1 MKELRIISIVLFSLV
16 LLTRCNS
23 NPTERIRLVD
33 KELPIEIFVQSF
45 MENHKD
51 FNTNDITRERTN
63 TEFRDAMLDTLEVFN
78 ILKGI
83 PVKLQRINETQG
95 RCVAQFQSWIKP
107 DGFKYIRGLKVM
119 LDSDLA
125 ELYEVEVKYLKRQV
139 NRNIE
144 RFPKD
149 FMFELTHEE
158 YDSLRCQIGTLKSG
172 RGQHSKYLPYVFT
185 EEGVAMLSGVLRSKT
200 AIQVNINI
208 MRAFVLIRQTVA
220 AWQSTN
226 LKVEQLSHKV
236 DQLNAYI
243 EEILHDQNDV
253 NEQQEVTNNEIAIQI
268 EMINDALDQLR
279 FKPQQSGPRIGY
291 KK

>member
-1 MKELRIISIVLFSLV
+1 
-16 LLTRCNS
+16 
-23 NPTERIRLVD
+23 
-33 KELPIEIFVQSF
+33 
-45 MENHKD
+45 MENEVVIKD
-51 FNTNDITRERTN
+51 YVE
-63 TEFRDAMLDTLEVFN
+63 LEN
-78 ILKGI
+78 IKTKI
-83 PVKLQRINETQG
+83 H
-95 RCVAQFQSWIKP
+95 
-107 DGFKYIRGLKVM
+107 DIRGFKVM

-149 FMFELTHEE
+149 FMFELTREE
-158 YDSLRCQIGTLKSG
+158 YDSLRCQFGTLKSG
-172 RGQHSKYLPYVFT
+172 RGQHPKYLPYVFT
-185 EEGVAMLSGVLRSKT
+185 EEGVAMLSGILRSKT

-220 AWQSTN
+220 AWQATN

-236 DQLNAYI
+236 DQLDAYI

-279 FKPQQSGPRIGY
+279 FNSQQPRTRIGY

>member
-1 MKELRIISIVLFSLV
+1 
-16 LLTRCNS
+16 
-23 NPTERIRLVD
+23 
-33 KELPIEIFVQSF
+33 
-45 MENHKD
+45 MENEVVIKD
-51 FNTNDITRERTN
+51 YVE
-63 TEFRDAMLDTLEVFN
+63 LEN
-78 ILKGI
+78 IKTKI
-83 PVKLQRINETQG
+83 H
-95 RCVAQFQSWIKP
+95 
-107 DGFKYIRGLKVM
+107 DIRGFKVM

-149 FMFELTHEE
+149 FMFELTREE
-158 YDSLRCQIGTLKSG
+158 YDSLRCQFGTLKSG
-172 RGQHSKYLPYVFT
+172 RGQHPKYLPYVFT
-185 EEGVAMLSGVLRSKT
+185 EEGVAMLSGILRSKT

-220 AWQSTN
+220 AWKATN

-279 FKPQQSGPRIGY
+279 FNSQQPRTRIGY